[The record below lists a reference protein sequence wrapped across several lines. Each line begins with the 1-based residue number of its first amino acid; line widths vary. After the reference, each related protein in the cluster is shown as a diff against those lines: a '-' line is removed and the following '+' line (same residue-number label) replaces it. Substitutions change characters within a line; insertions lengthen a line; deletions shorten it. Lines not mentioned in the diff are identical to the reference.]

1 MAPGFGRLSRPVVA
15 LYALCLSA
23 ATVVGPALVLVVDA
37 QPAALGAAVTA
48 LVVGY
53 LPVGALAVFE
63 SAVDTPG

>member
-1 MAPGFGRLSRPVVA
+1 MAPRLGRLSRPVVA

-23 ATVVGPALVLVVDA
+23 ATVAGPALALVTGA
-37 QPAALGAAVTA
+37 RPAALGAAVAA

-53 LPVGALAVFE
+53 LPVGVLAVFE